1 VAMICCLQQS
11 LAQKV
16 QRLKDVGK
24 KSLSGLALPPFSLVI
39 LSEFNALLGPNAS
52 AEGMLNLF
60 HLSDKIG
67 GRY

>member
-1 VAMICCLQQS
+1 VAMICCLEQS

-24 KSLSGLALPPFSLVI
+24 KSLCGSALPPFSLVI
-39 LSEFNALLGPNAS
+39 LLEFNALLGPDAG
-52 AEGMLNLF
+52 AERMLNLF